1 MKKPYKKN
9 QDFMKQT
16 VFSNVHEG
24 QFNPWKKYYGIIKV
38 GDKSLVAEY
47 TAKFRSEA
55 VAVLEEE
62 ARLSGGKLEIVG
74 VFK

>member
-38 GDKSLVAEY
+38 GDKSLVA
-47 TAKFRSEA
+47 
-55 VAVLEEE
+55 
-62 ARLSGGKLEIVG
+62 G
-74 VFK
+74 V